1 MSKTIKPMLIAALA
15 ILLASCGSSTVGDPS
30 GGDSASPSDSRA
42 DEINNSESAFTERQ
56 LVFGS
61 LALEKTDVAIS
72 AEQAGSLLP
81 MWQAYQSLLLSDT
94 AAQAELSALLT
105 QIEGEMTAE
114 QLAEIAAMEDDFQ
127 DIAGLM
133 DELGLQLAPGDGSAD
148 GARFGGE
155 GSPEG
160 FMPGQGQG
168 RGGGQFPGGVEGLS
182 PEQIATIQAENPDF
196 GNRAGRANTALIEP
210 LIVLLES
217 KLN

>member
-1 MSKTIKPMLIAALA
+1 
-15 ILLASCGSSTVGDPS
+15 
-30 GGDSASPSDSRA
+30 
-42 DEINNSESAFTERQ
+42 
-56 LVFGS
+56 VFGS

-105 QIEGEMTAE
+105 QIEGEMTAA
-114 QLAEIAAMEDDFQ
+114 QLAEIAAMEDDFE

-133 DELGLQLAPGDGSAD
+133 EELDLQVAPGDGTAD

-160 FMPGQGQG
+160 FMPGQGPGGGQG

-196 GNRAGRANTALIEP
+196 GNPGRANTALIRP
-210 LIVLLES
+210 LIMLLES
-217 KLN
+217 KVG